1 MEQTICDLTKELENL
16 QNENETKL
24 QNQIEDSQFVKELR
38 DDILNLTK
46 QYE

>member
-1 MEQTICDLTKELENL
+1 MEQTICDLTKELENV

-24 QNQIEDSQFVKELR
+24 QTQIEDSQFVKELR
-38 DDILNLTK
+38 ADITNLTK

>member
-1 MEQTICDLTKELENL
+1 LEQTICDLTKELENL

>member
-1 MEQTICDLTKELENL
+1 LEQTICDLTKELENL

-24 QNQIEDSQFVKELR
+24 HNQIEDSQFVKELR
-38 DDILNLTK
+38 DDITNLTK